1 MTRFSVNQ
9 FLNCCVPSCPDD
21 KAVFDTVT
29 EAREHIITVA
39 LDAVDEDPDDERQ
52 LVMVL
57 DDEVQVAWGTKCQGW

>member
-9 FLNCCVPSCPDD
+9 FLTCCVPSGPDD
-21 KAVFDTVT
+21 EAVFDTVT
-29 EAREHIITVA
+29 EAREHMVTVA

-57 DDEVQVAWGTKCQGW
+57 DNGVQVAWGPKCQAW